1 MGNLGDIIDKLQLAV
16 TGLVGDSS
24 FVSDATYNTTITN
37 LETVAEAAEENT
49 NALLTQQTNIE
60 RIVDDE
66 KDRIDNNIQTVET
79 SMFSKKRMVELNE
92 SARLKTEQYNKIL
105 YVFVISA
112 AIIMI
117 IVIGTTYLPMIPEII
132 PQILIGMVGSF
143 ALIDIFLLYAEMN
156 NRSTL
161 DYSKLKLDPPS
172 IKTSSENDIAKQKA
186 RAAGDL
192 LGSIAIDGC
201 TGPECCGTGVIW
213 DTSLMKCV
221 EDNVASNTQL
231 LTEVTAAVLRSA
243 SISGVTEASLG
254 VDFTSRTMIQAAAMA
269 TLNEKQ
275 STLTSAQS
283 TLTSAQTALSSAY
296 EGTATDTAAAAV
308 TAAAAAVTAAQEG
321 VDAAKNDA
329 ATKLVDKR
337 YTSAVIT
344 AFAHKANTSD
354 TANKTAFDNAITALM
369 AAKSALAA
377 LAEGLTGLSNDI
389 GETSKYSKF

>member
-24 FVSDATYNTTITN
+24 FVSDATYDTTITN
-37 LETVAEAAEENT
+37 LATVAEAAEANT
-49 NALLTQQTNIE
+49 AALLTQQGEIEQIVEDEKE
-60 RIVDDE
+60 RIDT
-66 KDRIDNNIQTVET
+66 NIQTVET
-79 SMFSKKRMVELNE
+79 SLFSKKRMVELNE

-117 IVIGTTYLPMIPEII
+117 IVIGTPYLPMIPEII
-132 PQILIGMVGSF
+132 PQLLIGMVGSF
-143 ALIDIFLLYAEMN
+143 ALIDIFLLYAGMN
-156 NRSTL
+156 KRSTL
-161 DYSKLKLDPPS
+161 DFSKLKLDPPA

-213 DTSLMKCV
+213 DTSLMKCI

-254 VDFTSRTMIQAAAMA
+254 VDLSRRTMTQAAAMA

-308 TAAAAAVTAAQEG
+308 AAAAAAVTAAQDD

-337 YTSAVIT
+337 YTSAVIK
-344 AFAHKANTSD
+344 ALAHRGDSGD
-354 TANKTAFDNAITALM
+354 TAKKTAFDNALTALM
-369 AAKSALAA
+369 SAKTALAA
-377 LAEGLTGLSNDI
+377 LAEGFTGLSNDI